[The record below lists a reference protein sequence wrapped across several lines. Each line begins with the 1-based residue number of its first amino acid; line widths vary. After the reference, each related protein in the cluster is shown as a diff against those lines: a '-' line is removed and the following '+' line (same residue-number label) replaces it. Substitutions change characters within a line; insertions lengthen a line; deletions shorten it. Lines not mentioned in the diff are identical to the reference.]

1 MHSLSPPPLSLSHTH
16 TQSQDFDAAKIIRD
30 ENGLDTICNKCLRDY
45 IEEDDFITEALGCLG
60 RMAQDAELCYQIAQE
75 CLDEVVLLIGNKM
88 ANHEMLVQIFKVRVV
103 R

>member
-1 MHSLSPPPLSLSHTH
+1 
-16 TQSQDFDAAKIIRD
+16 
-30 ENGLDTICNKCLRDY
+30 
-45 IEEDDFITEALGCLG
+45 
-60 RMAQDAELCYQIAQE
+60 MAQDAELCYQIAQE